1 MDTPSNN
8 MADLKDLCKN
18 INDLCAIATKVSE
31 ESFRITIKGDELSQE
46 IAILIS
52 KLHTL
57 LESMGLNLPT
67 FQSGNISIDPE
78 ERGDFSEFLGAS
90 WSITL
95 GKTALTE
102 LLTSRQ
108 NDTKVLF
115 FSTENFNKWVSEID
129 PFIKNSPLHPDFT
142 NPITIFVDGL
152 AESFGGPSVWVVPLN
167 FDVAAMGD
175 IEPCDLPSSSAVH
188 KLIHI
193 NSDCLMIISPLGWVI
208 TWGNLEQ
215 DLAKNWLKLSAMV
228 LSACLVQELY
238 RSDNTIHATLRGTKL
253 ISVPLTRDVE
263 LGGLHQILIQ
273 TVLWV
278 YDQRPET
285 RVKLIMDRLSIDF
298 TPTQSLLVG
307 MKESLPEALKQAMDS
322 YAFVILDRKDAYH
335 KEMRELMKDMK
346 SQADLY
352 AAKVRDLVSAISRD
366 VLGILVFLAASF
378 LGKFDQSKIHEV
390 IASNEFSL
398 LMKFMAGYLIVSF
411 TLQLLTHLSDANLSY
426 RESTKWLK
434 VLQNYTSREDNND
447 GFIRPILNRRLTL
460 FFALGGVGLIYVLLA
475 ILVWNLTFV
484 IQLLLAQ

>member
-1 MDTPSNN
+1 
-8 MADLKDLCKN
+8 MADLKDLIKN
-18 INDLCAIATKVSE
+18 INDLCAKATEVSE
-31 ESFRITIKGDELSQE
+31 ESFRITIKGDALSE
-46 IAILIS
+46 DVTALIS
-52 KLHTL
+52 NLHASL
-57 LESMGLNLPT
+57 NAMGLNSPS
-67 FQSGNISIDPE
+67 FQSGNNNIDPD
-78 ERGDFSEFLGAS
+78 ERGDFSEFFGVS

-95 GKTALTE
+95 GKTALTD

-115 FSTENFNKWVSEID
+115 FSAKSFNKWISEID
-129 PFIKNSPLHPDFT
+129 PFTKNSPLHPDFT

-152 AESFGGPSVWVVPLN
+152 AESFGGPSVWVIPLN
-167 FDVAAMGD
+167 VDTAAIGD

-193 NSDCLMIISPLGWVI
+193 NSDCLMIINPAGWVI

-215 DLAKNWLKLSAMV
+215 DLAKAWLKLSAMV
-228 LSACLVQELY
+228 LSACLVQELH
-238 RSDNTIHATLRGTKL
+238 RADNNLQATLRGTKL

-263 LGGLHQILIQ
+263 LGDLHQTLIKA
-273 TVLWV
+273 VLWV

-298 TPTQSLLVG
+298 IPTQSLLEG
-307 MKESLPEALKQAMDS
+307 MKENLSEALKQADDS
-322 YAFVILDRKDAYH
+322 YRFVILDRKDAYH

-378 LGKFDQSKIHEV
+378 LGKFDQSKIQEV

-398 LMKFMAGYLIVSF
+398 LMKFMAGYLIISF

-426 RESTKWLK
+426 RESTRWLK

-447 GFIRPILNRRLTL
+447 GFIRPIQNRRLTL

-475 ILVWNLTFV
+475 LIVWNLSFV
-484 IQLLLAQ
+484 IQLLIAQ